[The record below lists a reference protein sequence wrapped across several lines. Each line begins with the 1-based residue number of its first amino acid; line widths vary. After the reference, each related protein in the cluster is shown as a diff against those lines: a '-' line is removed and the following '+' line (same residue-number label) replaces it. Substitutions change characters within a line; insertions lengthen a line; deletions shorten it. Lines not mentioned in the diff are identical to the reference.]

1 MENKDNT
8 QVFSLEDIMREFGT
22 ENPEPENNPEEISG
36 MPELSLEDTRVLPE
50 IPGEQ
55 NEPQAELSLDET
67 RRIPDLTEEVCLDME
82 VFDREDP
89 ADEEPSAVTDD
100 TIRLD
105 DLSEAVARAREMTRQ
120 ETEQAETSEDEEEA
134 GEEEEEAPAQE
145 ETAETGEESPEAVEE
160 TTAAPEPVKQDPIIF
175 RSRLRELKRKLV
187 AGPEKRYYELTEIGV
202 GRVQAAILVSLL
214 VVALCAGA
222 TAMYALGMVAQNRL
236 KLMIFSQIFAMMVS
250 ALVGCYVLMDGIVD
264 LFTGKFSL
272 NTMLV
277 LTLGACAAD
286 SLICLRELRVPC
298 CAAFSLEMTFAL
310 WNRSLRRQTEMG
322 QMDTLRKAVNLVG
335 LVKQPDYHEGKAG
348 ILRTEGRLEDFMD
361 NYGKRTGPERAQ
373 NIFTLVSLLGCI
385 GIAVLAYLRHGVSM
399 AVQILATSMLVA
411 VPAGFFV
418 SQSRPAAILQRRLHM
433 VGSVICG
440 WQGVKTLCGKAMFP
454 LHDRDIF
461 PLGATKLNGVKFLG
475 EREPEEV
482 IAYAAAVIKANGGGL
497 EPVFTQLLKSRSCPN
512 YAVTNLQIHSA
523 GGITALVR
531 NEEVAVGTKEFLE
544 SQGIKM
550 PEGTQVP
557 NAVYCAIEKEF
568 SAVFAIN
575 YNRTKSAA
583 GGLVSLGGCR
593 KITPVVLSPD
603 FLITAELLRS
613 KFGVKAK
620 RYRFPERKVR
630 DELIRV
636 QPGETLVAGALATQ
650 ENLSAM
656 SYAVTGA
663 RTLRTASR
671 CGTVIHVVA
680 GLVGMLIMAALAY
693 IGSTELLTPVN
704 VLLYQLVWLLPG
716 LLITEWTRTV

>member
-22 ENPEPENNPEEISG
+22 ENPEPEKAAQEAAD
-36 MPELSLEDTRVLPE
+36 MPALSLEDTQVIPE
-50 IPGEQ
+50 IPTEETKPSP
-55 NEPQAELSLDET
+55 EPSLEET
-67 RRIPDLTEEVCLDME
+67 QVLPDLSGELPREPETSVPEVPEEKVTGT
-82 VFDREDP
+82 
-89 ADEEPSAVTDD
+89 VTDD

-105 DLSEAVARAREMTRQ
+105 DLSEAVARAREMNQ
-120 ETEQAETSEDEEEA
+120 QEKAQAEEIPEETEKTEEELPDTQ
-134 GEEEEEAPAQE
+134 EETLEEAEPEAEEAQEEAPA
-145 ETAETGEESPEAVEE
+145 AEQPAR
-160 TTAAPEPVKQDPIIF
+160 KDPIVF
-175 RSRLRELKRKLV
+175 RSQLRELKRKLV
-187 AGPEKRYYELTEIGV
+187 AGPEKRYYELSEIGV

-214 VVALCAGA
+214 VVALCAGG
-222 TAMYALGMVAQNRL
+222 TAMYAMGMVAQNRL
-236 KLMIFSQIFAMMVS
+236 KLMIFSQILAMMLS

-310 WNRSLRRQTEMG
+310 WNRCLRRQTEMG
-322 QMDTLRKAVNLVG
+322 QMDTLRKAVRLVG
-335 LVKQPDYHEGKAG
+335 LVKQPDYHEGRKA

-361 NYGKRTGPERAQ
+361 NYAKRTGPERAQ
-373 NIFTLVSLLGCI
+373 NIFTVLSLLGCI
-385 GIAVLAYLRHGVSM
+385 GIAVLAYLRHGISM

-440 WQGVKTLCGKAMFP
+440 WQGVKLLGGKALFP
-454 LHDRDIF
+454 LNDRDMF

-475 EREPEEV
+475 EREPEEI
-482 IAYAAAVIKANGGGL
+482 IAYAAALIKANGGGL
-497 EPVFTQLLKSRSCPN
+497 EPVFTQLLKSRSCAS

-523 GGITALVR
+523 GGITGLVCS
-531 NEEVAVGTKEFLE
+531 EEVVLGTKEFLE

-550 PEGTQVP
+550 PEGTQVS

-593 KITPVVLSPD
+593 KINPVVLSSD
-603 FLITAELLRS
+603 FLITPELLRS
-613 KFGVKAK
+613 KFGVKTK
-620 RYRFPERKVR
+620 RYLFPERKVR
-630 DELIRV
+630 DELAQV
-636 QPGETLVAGALATQ
+636 QPDETLIAGALATQ
-650 ENLSAM
+650 DNLSAV

-671 CGTVIHVVA
+671 CGTVIHIVA
-680 GLVGMLIMAALAY
+680 GLVGLLVMAALAY
-693 IGSTELLTPVN
+693 IGSTELLTPAN
-704 VLLYQLVWLLPG
+704 VLLYQLVWMVPG
-716 LLITEWTRTV
+716 LLVTEWTRMV